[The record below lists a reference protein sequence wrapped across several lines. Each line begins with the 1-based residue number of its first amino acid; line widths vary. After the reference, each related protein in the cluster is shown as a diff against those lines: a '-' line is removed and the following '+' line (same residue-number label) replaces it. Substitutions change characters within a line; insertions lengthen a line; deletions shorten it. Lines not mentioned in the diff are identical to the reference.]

1 MVVRNVASVGE
12 KARLIYEEKLR
23 VALEKKHL
31 NQFVAIEPES
41 GEYFLGQTLTDAI
54 AASRAKYPNRLTH
67 VIRVGDQAALRL
79 GMPFQ

>member
-1 MVVRNVASVGE
+1 MVVRNDASVGE

-54 AASRAKYPNRLTH
+54 AASRAKYPDRLTH
-67 VIRVGDQAALRL
+67 VIRVGHNAAIQF
-79 GMPFQ
+79 GMQVQ

>member
-1 MVVRNVASVGE
+1 MVVRNDASVGE

-31 NQFVAIEPES
+31 NEFVAIEPES

-67 VIRVGDQAALRL
+67 AIRVGHNAAIRF
-79 GMPFQ
+79 GMQVQ